1 MTSLYIAFNY
11 IRRHLPKFLLIC
23 FCCSI
28 LISSAVL
35 IPINSSISNF
45 GGFLQANSSKSNY
58 SRLFF
63 NTGEDVDYSSLAER
77 YCGLI
82 GITGYTNLQNDEY
95 CIGYADEIARD
106 SLSVK
111 LINGKL
117 PENKNEIAVTD
128 SMLEILNVNIGDT
141 VTLDMTS
148 ESLEQREFV
157 ITGTVNDYYSLF
169 TNGEHQLVA
178 GDNSGFARAFPRIL
192 CGKQNDYLQKN
203 IVSNAVCNYYAELD
217 ENYDIPFFSSDGFS
231 VNDEQSVRFYN
242 SYYSSNADTVFS
254 YISAVA
260 IIVGIFFGVYICV
273 SLLINSEKGNNEILR
288 NIGATGVLVKRVLL
302 WQGLFISVIAS
313 VVSVGLVFAVTELI
327 NIITVKNSLFRFNL
341 SGNLFAILSL
351 SAFVSVMIF
360 FAYHILF
367 KSSKN
372 KIKAIKIGN
381 IEKASFFSLW
391 SRTVSKNAVTSK
403 AAYSIVLAS
412 LMLLVTGGS
421 FLADQHT
428 IGYIENT
435 DMNNRNYDY
444 VYFIGGGYM
453 NRDYFSY
460 SYPSYNGFTERET
473 EKLASQYN
481 LTVMAKGMT
490 TNINA
495 YIFTNNKNAVPS
507 DAGFEDMNVTDELR
521 KAIAKTDVG
530 NFDKVYGCSVGSM
543 DYSTLKEN
551 FPSLDITQSEYD
563 NGERIVSV
571 NSGIKNGEEFDL
583 SFMIIPDEIISNDV
597 DSGYIPEIITKH
609 IKVTDRATV
618 ADENSFGIPTMFTN
632 GSYLLMSDKYLHSI
646 SDKFRYS
653 YIALN
658 NNNKLSE
665 SEERK
670 LGGIL
675 TALANEKKLQIS
687 NFAIQKYNTDDAVSK
702 TRMPFMISS
711 VIYLVL
717 SAMFAFICLNTDI
730 KSKIRQ
736 ISVARAIG
744 ANNDILFRTL
754 SVDALKKTISGY
766 IIGFSLS
773 AILVIIFVVFSPQS
787 TIPYLPYI
795 DLLIYPFAVITIIS
809 VVNLLAVV
817 TAIRAIRKTDIYTAM
832 ARNIF

>member
-1 MTSLYIAFNY
+1 MASLYIAFNY
-11 IRRHLPKFLLIC
+11 VRRHLPKFLLIC
-23 FCCSI
+23 FCCAI

-63 NTGEDVDYSSLAER
+63 NTGDDIDYASLAEQ
-77 YCGLI
+77 YCGMI
-82 GITGYTNLQNDEY
+82 GITGYTNIQDEEY

-117 PENKNEIAVTD
+117 PENENEIAVTY
-128 SMLEILNVNIGDT
+128 SMLEIMNVNIGDM
-141 VTLDMTS
+141 VNLVLTS
-148 ESLEQREFV
+148 DNPTTREYV

-169 TNGEHQLVA
+169 NNGVHQLVA
-178 GDNSGFARAFPRIL
+178 RDNNEFARAFPRIL

-203 IVSNAVCNYYAELD
+203 IVSNAVCSYYAELD
-217 ENYDIPFFSSDGFS
+217 ENYNIPFFSSDGFS

-242 SYYSSNADTVFS
+242 SYYVSNADTVFS
-254 YISAVA
+254 YISAIA

-273 SLLINSEKGNNEILR
+273 SLLVNSEKGNNEILR
-288 NIGATGVLVKRVLL
+288 NIGATGGLVKRVLL
-302 WQGLFISVIAS
+302 WQGLFISVVAS

-327 NIITVKNSLFRFNL
+327 DMITVKNSLFRFNL
-341 SGNLFAILSL
+341 SENLLAILSL

-360 FAYHILF
+360 FTYHILF
-367 KSSKN
+367 KSGKN
-372 KIKAIKIGN
+372 KLKAIKIGN
-381 IEKASFFSLW
+381 IEKATFFSLW
-391 SRTVSKNAVTSK
+391 RRTVSKNAGTSK

-421 FLADQHT
+421 FLADQH
-428 IGYIENT
+428 IAIYSENA
-435 DMNNRNYDY
+435 DMNSRDYDY

-460 SYPSYNGFTERET
+460 NYPSYNGFTESET
-473 EKLASQYN
+473 EKLASQYD
-481 LTVMAKGMT
+481 LTVMAKGMA

-495 YIFTNNKNAVPS
+495 YIFTSDTNALPA
-507 DAGFEDMNVTDELR
+507 DAGFNDLDITEELR
-521 KAIAKTDVG
+521 KTIAKTDVG
-530 NFDKVYGCSVGSM
+530 DFDKVYGCGVGSM
-543 DYSTLKEN
+543 DYNTLKEK

-563 NGERIVSV
+563 SGERIISV
-571 NSGIKNGEEFDL
+571 NREIKSGEEFDL

-597 DSGYIPEIITKH
+597 DSSYVPEIITKH
-609 IKVTDRATV
+609 IKVTDSATV
-618 ADENSFGIPTMFTN
+618 ADENSFGILTMFTQS
-632 GSYLLMSDKYLHSI
+632 SYLLMSDKYLNSI

-670 LGGIL
+670 LSDIL
-675 TALANEKKLQIS
+675 TALGNEKNLQIC
-687 NFAIQKYNTDDAVSK
+687 NFVIQKYNTDDAVSK
-702 TRMPFMISS
+702 TGMPFMISS
-711 VIYLVL
+711 AIYLVL

-744 ANNDILFRTL
+744 ADNGILFRTL
-754 SVDALKKTISGY
+754 SVDALKKTIPGF

-773 AILVIIFVVFSPQS
+773 AILVIVVAVFSPPS
-787 TIPYLPYI
+787 AIPYIPYI
-795 DLLIYPFAVITIIS
+795 DLIIYPTAVIAVIS
-809 VVNLLAVV
+809 VVNLLAVF
-817 TAIRAIRKTDIYTAM
+817 TAIRAIHKTDIYSAM
-832 ARNIF
+832 ARDVF

>member
-1 MTSLYIAFNY
+1 MASLYIAFNY

-28 LISSAVL
+28 LISSAVM

-82 GITGYTNLQNDEY
+82 GITGYTNLQNHEY

-148 ESLEQREFV
+148 ESPGQREFV

-217 ENYDIPFFSSDGFS
+217 ENYNIPFFSSDGFS

-327 NIITVKNSLFRFNL
+327 NMITVKNSLFRFNL

-367 KSSKN
+367 KSS
-372 KIKAIKIGN
+372 
-381 IEKASFFSLW
+381 
-391 SRTVSKNAVTSK
+391 
-403 AAYSIVLAS
+403 
-412 LMLLVTGGS
+412 
-421 FLADQHT
+421 
-428 IGYIENT
+428 
-435 DMNNRNYDY
+435 
-444 VYFIGGGYM
+444 
-453 NRDYFSY
+453 
-460 SYPSYNGFTERET
+460 
-473 EKLASQYN
+473 
-481 LTVMAKGMT
+481 
-490 TNINA
+490 
-495 YIFTNNKNAVPS
+495 
-507 DAGFEDMNVTDELR
+507 
-521 KAIAKTDVG
+521 
-530 NFDKVYGCSVGSM
+530 
-543 DYSTLKEN
+543 
-551 FPSLDITQSEYD
+551 
-563 NGERIVSV
+563 
-571 NSGIKNGEEFDL
+571 
-583 SFMIIPDEIISNDV
+583 
-597 DSGYIPEIITKH
+597 
-609 IKVTDRATV
+609 
-618 ADENSFGIPTMFTN
+618 
-632 GSYLLMSDKYLHSI
+632 
-646 SDKFRYS
+646 
-653 YIALN
+653 
-658 NNNKLSE
+658 E

-670 LGGIL
+670 LDGIL

-744 ANNDILFRTL
+744 ANNGILFRTL

-773 AILVIIFVVFSPQS
+773 AILVIVFVVFSPQS

-809 VVNLLAVV
+809 VVNLLAVF

-832 ARNIF
+832 ARNVF

>member
-1 MTSLYIAFNY
+1 MASLYIAFNY

-82 GITGYTNLQNDEY
+82 GITGYTNLQNHEY

-148 ESLEQREFV
+148 ESPGQCEFV

-178 GDNSGFARAFPRIL
+178 DDNSGFARAFPRIL
-192 CGKQNDYLQKN
+192 CGKENDYLQKN

-217 ENYDIPFFSSDGFS
+217 ENYNIPFFSSDGFS
-231 VNDEQSVRFYN
+231 VNNEQSVRFYN

-273 SLLINSEKGNNEILR
+273 SLLINSEKGNNKILR

-327 NIITVKNSLFRFNL
+327 NMITVKNSLFRFNL

-381 IEKASFFSLW
+381 IEKVSFFYLW

-435 DMNNRNYDY
+435 DMNNRNYD
-444 VYFIGGGYM
+444 
-453 NRDYFSY
+453 
-460 SYPSYNGFTERET
+460 
-473 EKLASQYN
+473 
-481 LTVMAKGMT
+481 
-490 TNINA
+490 
-495 YIFTNNKNAVPS
+495 
-507 DAGFEDMNVTDELR
+507 
-521 KAIAKTDVG
+521 
-530 NFDKVYGCSVGSM
+530 
-543 DYSTLKEN
+543 
-551 FPSLDITQSEYD
+551 
-563 NGERIVSV
+563 
-571 NSGIKNGEEFDL
+571 
-583 SFMIIPDEIISNDV
+583 
-597 DSGYIPEIITKH
+597 
-609 IKVTDRATV
+609 
-618 ADENSFGIPTMFTN
+618 
-632 GSYLLMSDKYLHSI
+632 
-646 SDKFRYS
+646 
-653 YIALN
+653 
-658 NNNKLSE
+658 
-665 SEERK
+665 
-670 LGGIL
+670 
-675 TALANEKKLQIS
+675 
-687 NFAIQKYNTDDAVSK
+687 
-702 TRMPFMISS
+702 
-711 VIYLVL
+711 
-717 SAMFAFICLNTDI
+717 
-730 KSKIRQ
+730 
-736 ISVARAIG
+736 
-744 ANNDILFRTL
+744 
-754 SVDALKKTISGY
+754 
-766 IIGFSLS
+766 
-773 AILVIIFVVFSPQS
+773 
-787 TIPYLPYI
+787 
-795 DLLIYPFAVITIIS
+795 
-809 VVNLLAVV
+809 
-817 TAIRAIRKTDIYTAM
+817 
-832 ARNIF
+832 

>member
-1 MTSLYIAFNY
+1 MASLYIAFNY

-28 LISSAVL
+28 LISSAVM

-82 GITGYTNLQNDEY
+82 GITGYTNLQNHEY

-148 ESLEQREFV
+148 ESPGQREFV

-178 GDNSGFARAFPRIL
+178 DDNSGFARAFPRIL

-217 ENYDIPFFSSDGFS
+217 ENYNIPFFSSDGFS

-327 NIITVKNSLFRFNL
+327 NMITVKNSLFRFNL

-381 IEKASFFSLW
+381 IEKVSFFSLW

-507 DAGFEDMNVTDELR
+507 DAV
-521 KAIAKTDVG
+521 
-530 NFDKVYGCSVGSM
+530 
-543 DYSTLKEN
+543 LK
-551 FPSLDITQSEYD
+551 I
-563 NGERIVSV
+563 
-571 NSGIKNGEEFDL
+571 
-583 SFMIIPDEIISNDV
+583 
-597 DSGYIPEIITKH
+597 
-609 IKVTDRATV
+609 
-618 ADENSFGIPTMFTN
+618 
-632 GSYLLMSDKYLHSI
+632 
-646 SDKFRYS
+646 
-653 YIALN
+653 
-658 NNNKLSE
+658 
-665 SEERK
+665 
-670 LGGIL
+670 
-675 TALANEKKLQIS
+675 
-687 NFAIQKYNTDDAVSK
+687 
-702 TRMPFMISS
+702 
-711 VIYLVL
+711 
-717 SAMFAFICLNTDI
+717 
-730 KSKIRQ
+730 
-736 ISVARAIG
+736 
-744 ANNDILFRTL
+744 
-754 SVDALKKTISGY
+754 
-766 IIGFSLS
+766 
-773 AILVIIFVVFSPQS
+773 
-787 TIPYLPYI
+787 
-795 DLLIYPFAVITIIS
+795 
-809 VVNLLAVV
+809 
-817 TAIRAIRKTDIYTAM
+817 
-832 ARNIF
+832 

>member
-1 MTSLYIAFNY
+1 
-11 IRRHLPKFLLIC
+11 
-23 FCCSI
+23 
-28 LISSAVL
+28 
-35 IPINSSISNF
+35 
-45 GGFLQANSSKSNY
+45 
-58 SRLFF
+58 
-63 NTGEDVDYSSLAER
+63 
-77 YCGLI
+77 
-82 GITGYTNLQNDEY
+82 
-95 CIGYADEIARD
+95 
-106 SLSVK
+106 
-111 LINGKL
+111 
-117 PENKNEIAVTD
+117 
-128 SMLEILNVNIGDT
+128 
-141 VTLDMTS
+141 
-148 ESLEQREFV
+148 
-157 ITGTVNDYYSLF
+157 
-169 TNGEHQLVA
+169 
-178 GDNSGFARAFPRIL
+178 
-192 CGKQNDYLQKN
+192 
-203 IVSNAVCNYYAELD
+203 
-217 ENYDIPFFSSDGFS
+217 
-231 VNDEQSVRFYN
+231 
-242 SYYSSNADTVFS
+242 
-254 YISAVA
+254 
-260 IIVGIFFGVYICV
+260 
-273 SLLINSEKGNNEILR
+273 
-288 NIGATGVLVKRVLL
+288 
-302 WQGLFISVIAS
+302 
-313 VVSVGLVFAVTELI
+313 
-327 NIITVKNSLFRFNL
+327 
-341 SGNLFAILSL
+341 
-351 SAFVSVMIF
+351 MIF

-381 IEKASFFSLW
+381 IEKVSFFYLW

-530 NFDKVYGCSVGSM
+530 NFDKVYCCGVGSM

-571 NSGIKNGEEFDL
+571 NSEIKNGEEFDL

-670 LGGIL
+670 L
-675 TALANEKKLQIS
+675 
-687 NFAIQKYNTDDAVSK
+687 DA
-702 TRMPFMISS
+702 F
-711 VIYLVL
+711 
-717 SAMFAFICLNTDI
+717 
-730 KSKIRQ
+730 
-736 ISVARAIG
+736 
-744 ANNDILFRTL
+744 
-754 SVDALKKTISGY
+754 
-766 IIGFSLS
+766 
-773 AILVIIFVVFSPQS
+773 
-787 TIPYLPYI
+787 
-795 DLLIYPFAVITIIS
+795 
-809 VVNLLAVV
+809 
-817 TAIRAIRKTDIYTAM
+817 
-832 ARNIF
+832 